1 MKNYLLLLSTCFIFA
16 NNQYP
21 TESQINQMIER
32 SMQLIWETAMESK
45 KTLDN
50 ITPNVRQELLS
61 NLCSSA
67 PNINF
72 YTHCDLSDSLSSLP
86 NTSAKVFVSNDN
98 QLSWIENTDVQPLNT
113 VGYENTWG
121 AITSMPNIQNNVWW
135 YLSGSLDSES
145 LGLNF
150 GQATI
155 SQSPFN
161 QNNEWPVSNNLFAT
175 LANDDP
181 SDGLGG
187 SGQDIVSLK
196 ASYSENQLYTSLELN
211 GSCCSEGGF
220 FGPWNLYVIAI
231 VNPDNIENPVAY
243 AYAFGNGGF
252 GQLYPGIYKIEGDF
266 ITGDVGGF
274 EVISTDFDYNTSGNS
289 LQARSFLSV
298 ITEDSDWGEW
308 PNSYQGVG
316 LVGVTISAGLNGL
329 SIATDILDTSDVG
342 LLVLSTQSQ
351 SSNSAPVLSDPVY
364 EDGVLSVIYT
374 DSDNNLAT
382 ISEVSLNDSETTLT
396 MVPNS
401 HIYDGG
407 VMFSANIGNEYNLAT
422 LIFSD
427 GAESVQLEV
436 ELGSSCIDGD
446 ANADNQINVL
456 DVITTMNIVLTSG
469 NYSACSDL
477 NTDGAINVLD
487 VVALVNLIL
496 SSEI

>member
-1 MKNYLLLLSTCFIFA
+1 MYK
-16 NNQYP
+16 
-21 TESQINQMIER
+21 R
-32 SMQLIWETAMESK
+32 QL
-45 KTLDN
+45 
-50 ITPNVRQELLS
+50 
-61 NLCSSA
+61 
-67 PNINF
+67 
-72 YTHCDLSDSLSSLP
+72 
-86 NTSAKVFVSNDN
+86 
-98 QLSWIENTDVQPLNT
+98 LNT
-113 VGYENTWG
+113 AGYENTWS
-121 AITSMPNIQNNVWW
+121 AITSMPSMQNNAWW

-181 SDGLGG
+181 SDGTGG

-266 ITGDVGGF
+266 ISGDVGGF

-298 ITEDSDWGEW
+298 ITDDPGWGEW

-316 LVGVTISAGLNGL
+316 LVGVTISAGLSGL
-329 SIATDILDTSDVG
+329 SISTDILDTSDVG
-342 LLVLSTQSQ
+342 LLVLSTQNQ
-351 SSNSAPVLSDPVY
+351 SSNSAPILSDPIY
-364 EDGVLSVIYT
+364 ENGVLSVLYT

-382 ISEVSLNDSETTLT
+382 ISEVSLDDSETTLT

-407 VMFSANIGNEYNLAT
+407 VVFSANIGNEYNLAT
-422 LIFSD
+422 LMFSD
-427 GAESVQLEV
+427 GSENVQLEV
-436 ELGSSCIDGD
+436 ELAASCIEGD
-446 ANADNQINVL
+446 ANTDNQINVL
-456 DVITTMNIVLTSG
+456 DVITTMNIVLTNGSY
-469 NYSACSDL
+469 NTCSDL
-477 NTDGAINVLD
+477 NSDGAINVLD

-496 SSEI
+496 SSEN

>member
-1 MKNYLLLLSTCFIFA
+1 MKNYLLLLSACFIFA

-21 TESQINQMIER
+21 TESQINQMIEQ
-32 SMQLIWETAMESK
+32 SMQLIWETAMEGK
-45 KTLDN
+45 KKLNN
-50 ITPNVRQELLS
+50 ITPSVREELLS

-72 YTHCDLSDSLSSLP
+72 HTHCDLSDSLSSLP
-86 NTSAKVFVSNDN
+86 NTSAKVFVSDDN
-98 QLSWIENTDVQPLNT
+98 QLSWIENTDVQPLNIA
-113 VGYENTWG
+113 GYENTWS

-145 LGLNF
+145 LGLSF

-161 QNNEWPVSNNLFAT
+161 QSNEWPVSNNLFAT
-175 LANDDP
+175 LANDNP
-181 SDGLGG
+181 SDGVGG

-196 ASYSENQLYTSLELN
+196 ASYSENRLYTSLELN

-266 ITGDVGGF
+266 ISGDVGGF

-289 LQARSFLSV
+289 LQARSLLSV
-298 ITEDSDWGEW
+298 ITEDPDWGIW
-308 PNSYQGVG
+308 PNSYEGVG
-316 LVGVTISAGLNGL
+316 LVGVTISAGLSGL

-342 LLVLSTQSQ
+342 LLVLSTQNQ
-351 SSNSAPVLSDPVY
+351 SLNNAPTLSNPTYEEGMLS
-364 EDGVLSVIYT
+364 ITYT
-374 DSDNNLAT
+374 DTDNNLAT
-382 ISEVSLNDSETTLT
+382 ASDAVIDDMVFVMTPDSH
-396 MVPNS
+396 S
-401 HIYDGG
+401 YDEG
-407 VMFSANIGNEYNLAT
+407 VVYRANIGEGYSMAT
-422 LIFSD
+422 LSFSD

-446 ANADNQINVL
+446 ANADNQVNVL
-456 DVITTMNIVLTSG
+456 DVITTMNVVLTNGS
-469 NYSACSDL
+469 YSACSDL
-477 NTDGAINVLD
+477 NADGAINVLD

-496 SSEI
+496 SSEN